1 MTVFPFSLER
11 RTTLALGA
19 SQLLAWASSYYL
31 LAILAVPMAAQF
43 GIARVAVYAMFSASL
58 IVAAALGPVVGRW
71 VDQRGGR
78 RVLMLSNGVF
88 ASGHLLLASAQH
100 PAQLLLGWLLIG
112 AAMPMGLYDAAF
124 ATLVRLF
131 GTAARP
137 RIVGVTLIAGFA
149 SSVSWPLTAF
159 VEHHAGWRWACALW
173 GALHL
178 SAGLFIHARL
188 LPRDEHRTDPA
199 PAAAADPAA
208 PAVAVT
214 TVGGPKPAT
223 LWLLATVFA
232 VSGFTFAALAAHL
245 PRLLEAAGA
254 STATAVFAASLV
266 GASQV
271 AGRLLEVGVF
281 SRWHPLYSARI
292 SLALHPLGVLLL
304 ALFGAPAAMLFT
316 VLHGAGVG
324 LMTIVKG
331 TLPLALFGPQGF
343 GQRAGWLEAPSRVM
357 QASAPVLFGLAVDG
371 WGVHALGLTGV
382 SMFLCFLAVLRLR
395 RSQASAPG

>member
-1 MTVFPFSLER
+1 MTLER
-11 RTTLALGA
+11 RATLALGA

-43 GIARVAVYAMFSASL
+43 GIPRVSVYLMFSGSL
-58 IVAAALGPVVGRW
+58 VVAAVLGPIAGRW

-78 RVLMLSNGVF
+78 RVLMASNLVF
-88 ASGHLLLASAQH
+88 ATAQLLLATAQH
-100 PAQLLLGWLLIG
+100 PAQLLLGWLLLG

-131 GTAARP
+131 GAAARP

-159 VEHHAGWRWACALW
+159 MEHHAGWRWACALW
-173 GALHL
+173 AGLHL
-178 SAGLFIHARL
+178 SVGLFIHARL
-188 LPRDEHRTDPA
+188 LPPDDARNPPSAEGERPQASPLISTGE
-199 PAAAADPAA
+199 AAAVTGPARS
-208 PAVAVT
+208 V
-214 TVGGPKPAT
+214 
-223 LWLLATVFA
+223 LWLLAAVFA
-232 VSGFTFAALAAHL
+232 VSGFTFAAYAAHL
-245 PRLLEAAGA
+245 PRVLEAAGA
-254 STATAVFAASLV
+254 STAAAVFAASLV

-271 AGRLLEVGVF
+271 AARVLEVGVF

-292 SLALHPLGVLLL
+292 SLVLHPLGVLALGL
-304 ALFGAPAAMLFT
+304 AGAPAAVLFA

-343 GQRAGWLEAPSRVM
+343 GQRSGWLEAPSRVM
-357 QASAPVLFGLAVDG
+357 QASAPVLFGLALDG
-371 WGVHALGLTGV
+371 WGQSAIWLTGAAMLV
-382 SMFLCFLAVLRLR
+382 SFLAVLRLR
-395 RSQASAPG
+395 RSQAGGG

>member
-1 MTVFPFSLER
+1 MTLER
-11 RTTLALGA
+11 RATLALGA

-43 GIARVAVYAMFSASL
+43 GIPRVSVYLMFSGSL
-58 IVAAALGPVVGRW
+58 VVAAVLGPIAGRW

-78 RVLMLSNGVF
+78 RVLMASNVVF
-88 ASGHLLLASAQH
+88 ATAQMLLATAQH
-100 PAQLLLGWLLIG
+100 PAQLLLGWLLLG

-131 GTAARP
+131 GVAARP

-159 VEHHAGWRWACALW
+159 MEHHAGWRWACALW
-173 GALHL
+173 AALHL
-178 SAGLFIHARL
+178 TVGLFIHTRL
-188 LPRDEHRTDPA
+188 LPRDERAEAPA
-199 PAAAADPAA
+199 PAQGEPAPHAVPAA
-208 PAVAVT
+208 TVTGPARGV
-214 TVGGPKPAT
+214 
-223 LWLLATVFA
+223 LWLLAAVFA
-232 VSGFTFAALAAHL
+232 VSGFTFAAYAAHL
-245 PRLLEAAGA
+245 PRVLEAAGA
-254 STATAVFAASLV
+254 GTAAAVFAASLV

-271 AGRLLEVGVF
+271 AARVLEVGVF

-292 SLALHPLGVLLL
+292 SLVLHPLGVLALGL
-304 ALFGAPAAMLFT
+304 AGAPAAVLFA

-343 GQRAGWLEAPSRVM
+343 GQRSGWLEAPSRVM
-357 QASAPVLFGLAVDG
+357 QASAPVLFGLALDG
-371 WGVHALGLTGV
+371 WGAGVIWLTGIAMLI
-382 SMFLCFLAVLRLR
+382 SFLAVLRLR
-395 RSQASAPG
+395 RSQAGG

>member
-1 MTVFPFSLER
+1 MTRER
-11 RTTLALGA
+11 RATLTLGA

-43 GIARVAVYAMFSASL
+43 GIARVAVYAMFSAAL
-58 IVAAALGPVVGRW
+58 IVAAALGPAVGRW
-71 VDQRGGR
+71 VDRRGGR
-78 RVLMLSNGVF
+78 QVLMLSNAVF
-88 ASGHLLLASAQH
+88 ASAHLLLATAQH
-100 PAQLLLGWLLIG
+100 PAQLLLGWLLLG

-131 GTAARP
+131 GVAARP

-159 VEHHAGWRWACALW
+159 VEHHAGWRWACVLW
-173 GALHL
+173 AALHL
-178 SAGLFIHARL
+178 TVGLFIHVRL
-188 LPRDEHRTDPA
+188 LPRDEASALPS
-199 PAAAADPAA
+199 A
-208 PAVAVT
+208 PAVGEAAVS
-214 TVGGPKPAT
+214 GPSAPARPPPSRAV

-232 VSGFTFAALAAHL
+232 ASGFTFAAFAAHL
-245 PRLLEAAGA
+245 PRVLEAAGA
-254 STATAVFAASLV
+254 STAAAVFAASLV

-271 AGRLLEVGVF
+271 AARVLEVGVF

-304 ALFGAPAAMLFT
+304 GLFGAPAAVLFT

-331 TLPLALFGPQGF
+331 TLPLALFGPRGF
-343 GQRAGWLEAPSRVM
+343 GERAGWLEAPSRVM
-357 QASAPVLFGLAVDG
+357 QASAPILFGLAVDG
-371 WGVHALGLTGV
+371 WGVHAIWLTGV
-382 SMFLCFLAVLRLR
+382 AMLLSFLAVLRLR
-395 RSQASAPG
+395 RSQAGSA

>member
-1 MTVFPFSLER
+1 MTRER
-11 RTTLALGA
+11 HTTLALGA

-43 GIARVAVYAMFSASL
+43 GIPRVSVYLMFSGSL
-58 IVAAALGPVVGRW
+58 IVAAVLGPIAGRW
-71 VDQRGGR
+71 VDRRGGR
-78 RVLMLSNGVF
+78 RVLMASNGVF
-88 ASGHLLLASAQH
+88 AAAQLLLATAQH
-100 PAQLLLGWLLIG
+100 PAQLVLGWLLLG

-131 GTAARP
+131 GAAARP

-173 GALHL
+173 AALHL
-178 SAGLFIHARL
+178 TVGLFIHARL
-188 LPRDEHRTDPA
+188 LPRDEWQPSPTRADAGPSPSAAIA
-199 PAAAADPAA
+199 PAAAPARR
-208 PAVAVT
+208 V
-214 TVGGPKPAT
+214 
-223 LWLLATVFA
+223 LWLLAAVFA
-232 VSGFTFAALAAHL
+232 VSGFTFAAYAAHL
-245 PRLLEAAGA
+245 PRVLEAAGA
-254 STATAVFAASLV
+254 GTAAAVFAASLV

-271 AGRLLEVGVF
+271 AARVLEVGVF

-292 SLALHPLGVLLL
+292 SLVLHPLGVLALGL
-304 ALFGAPAAMLFT
+304 AGAPAALLFA

-343 GQRAGWLEAPSRVM
+343 GQRSGWLEAPSRVM
-357 QASAPVLFGLAVDG
+357 QAAAPVLFGLALDG
-371 WGVHALGLTGV
+371 WGASVIWITGV
-382 SMFLCFLAVLRLR
+382 AMFLSFLAVLRLR
-395 RSQASAPG
+395 RSQAGGA

>member
-1 MTVFPFSLER
+1 MTLER
-11 RTTLALGA
+11 RTTAALGA

-31 LAILAVPMAAQF
+31 LAILATPMAAQF
-43 GIARVAVYAMFSASL
+43 GLARVAVYAMFSGSL
-58 IVAAALGPVVGRW
+58 VVAAVMGPVVGRW
-71 VDQRGGR
+71 VDRRGGR
-78 RVLMLSNGVF
+78 RVLMLSNLVF
-88 ASGHLLLASAQH
+88 ASAQLLMATAQH
-100 PAQLLLGWLLIG
+100 PAQLLLGWLLLG

-131 GTAARP
+131 GAAARP

-159 VEHHAGWRWACALW
+159 MEHHAGWRWACALW

-178 SAGLFIHARL
+178 SVGLFIHARL
-188 LPRDEHRTDPA
+188 LPRDERRIEP
-199 PAAAADPAA
+199 P
-208 PAVAVT
+208 PAVVSHTATAAVT
-214 TVGGPKPAT
+214 ASAPKPAT

-232 VSGFTFAALAAHL
+232 VSGFTFAAFAAHL
-245 PRLLEAAGA
+245 PRVIEAAGA
-254 STATAVFAASLV
+254 STAAAVFAASLV

-271 AGRLLEVGVF
+271 VARVLEVGVF

-304 ALFGAPAAMLFT
+304 GVFGAPAAVLFT

-331 TLPLALFGPQGF
+331 TLPLALFGPRGF
-343 GQRAGWLEAPSRVM
+343 GERAGWLEAPSRVL
-357 QASAPVLFGLAVDG
+357 QASAPLLFGLAVDG
-371 WGVHALGLTGV
+371 WGVHAIGLTGGAMLL
-382 SMFLCFLAVLRLR
+382 SFLAVLRLR
-395 RSQASAPG
+395 RSQAGSA